1 MRFDEI
7 AEALPGQVGSIRR
20 ALAKVG
26 MGGKAAAAEKAMRDQ
41 AKKAYDIWMREVP
54 RLQASGS
61 IDMNKPEIYAQ
72 YFGKWMSKN
81 LKLPETDPI
90 VQKGVEDL
98 TNQGQKMTARSIQDL
113 IVRMMGQRRAAAYAP
128 KQAAPAASTATTPPI
143 KTGTKK
149 IASDGQTYVLVSLK
163 DNSREW
169 HDLQGNMAPD
179 NIQQEL
185 GTL

>member
-7 AEALPGQVGSIRR
+7 AEALPGQVGTIGR

-26 MGGKAAAAEKAMRDQ
+26 MGGKAAAAEKAMRNQ
-41 AKKAYDIWMREVP
+41 AKQAYNIWVREVP
-54 RLQASGS
+54 RLQASGD

-98 TNQGQKMTARSIQDL
+98 TNQGQQMTARSIQDL
-113 IVRMMGQRRAAAYAP
+113 IVKMMGQRRAAAYQKTQKPQSTKNKTVKTANLGDWTWDG
-128 KQAAPAASTATTPPI
+128 KQWINAAGQPAGGGLINILDKEAE
-143 KTGTKK
+143 K
-149 IASDGQTYVLVSLK
+149 
-163 DNSREW
+163 
-169 HDLQGNMAPD
+169 QG
-179 NIQQEL
+179 IVK
-185 GTL
+185 